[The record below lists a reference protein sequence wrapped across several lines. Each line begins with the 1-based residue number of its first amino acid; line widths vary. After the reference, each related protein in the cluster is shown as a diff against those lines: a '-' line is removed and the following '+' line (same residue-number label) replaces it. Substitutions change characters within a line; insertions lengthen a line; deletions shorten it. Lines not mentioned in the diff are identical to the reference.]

1 MTVFYPSFKTFYAD
15 QANLIDLLR
24 DKGSADAATWGKKE
38 FLKKAKDSPIKWLAK
53 SSGAFFYQQDGRF
66 CLNPELAAYFTNP
79 AFVKHFKD
87 IIDYRTKRFY
97 KERLEKLNPT
107 ANNQTG
113 ATHDKEFQ

>member
-1 MTVFYPSFKTFYAD
+1 MKQLSGLDALFLHAEMHGMPMHMSMLSIYDPSSKNTGVD
-15 QANLIDLLR
+15 
-24 DKGSADAATWGKKE
+24 
-38 FLKKAKDSPIKWLAK
+38 
-53 SSGAFFYQQDGRF
+53 
-66 CLNPELAAYFTNP
+66 
-79 AFVKHFKD
+79 FKD